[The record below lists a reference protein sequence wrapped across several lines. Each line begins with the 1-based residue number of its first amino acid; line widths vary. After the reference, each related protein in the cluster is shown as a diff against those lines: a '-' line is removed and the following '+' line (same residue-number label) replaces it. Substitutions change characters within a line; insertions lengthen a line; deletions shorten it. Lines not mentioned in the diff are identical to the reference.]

1 MSYVSHQEQR
11 YIRRDVKQTDCFR
24 YCVNNHVTVP
34 VCMRSS
40 VIINTLQDSHIVTA
54 TREKVSVNNTN
65 LAPHTVLLSVL
76 LLLLPLATTAARISI
91 IIIII
96 IVITTT
102 TGYQRLL
109 HTKLPLCSL
118 VCVSDANSVY
128 QTSALCSRLYSRGFY
143 LPNFSSVLWS
153 VIQRLLHTKLPLCA
167 LVCVSDANSVYQT
180 SALCSRLCYGDFCTP
195 VCSSVLWSVFQRLL
209 HPTTTPRQ
217 ILCDWNAAGCPF
229 RTHW

>member
-11 YIRRDVKQTDCFR
+11 YIKRDVKQTDCFR

-76 LLLLPLATTAARISI
+76 LLLLPLATTATRISI
-91 IIIII
+91 IIII
-96 IVITTT
+96 VITTTATT

-109 HTKLPLCSL
+109 HTKLPLCS
-118 VCVSDANSVY
+118 
-128 QTSALCSRLYSRGFY
+128 
-143 LPNFSSVLWS
+143 
-153 VIQRLLHTKLPLCA
+153 

-229 RTHW
+229 RTH